1 MRSFIKKKVKNIE
14 DIQNEI
20 LLILGNG
27 FDLYMGL
34 NSRYDNFFKE
44 CRYNNYDFTF
54 DLKREIEKSFKDAN
68 KDSKKIIEKLNSE
81 ENLLNNSLLLLY
93 LIFCDNL
100 KIENDNIW
108 WHDIEKRLLSYLIEI
123 REIMDELEK
132 ENKEKGIES
141 LKLNKKILEIIEK
154 NRGNFFEIIVEE
166 IEEYYKNYK
175 ISIPTSIEEDN
186 KIIKR
191 YFIKETLKREYKIYN
206 SLKENKILE
215 KLEEELQKIKK
226 RSEFE
231 WDKINNNFIKK
242 IFENEKFKNLIERI
256 RKKYI
261 PNEKEEIIYKIEEIC
276 SIVRGKNFPY
286 PNCKEKYKY
295 ELKKNKKIIKLVEDN
310 YQELNEIFLKFVR
323 DGLGIDSEK
332 DKLKNIKIKLIE
344 YSQKRDLMI
353 ELKKF
358 EKNFG
363 EYINKKSEKIKKI
376 VSLDNFYDANEFHN
390 DAIAPALKIPKI
402 KLDKKEQEKNNQN
415 LCQLRKKINLIFNL
429 KDVYTVINFNYSDYL
444 LESKLRKNIK
454 IKEMLNIHGTWEN
467 PIFGIDHKS
476 IDIIP
481 ILSKKKYKYEDELKK
496 NKGELKKFIKS
507 SRILYEKKIKNFN
520 LPEINKLKMICVF
533 GHSLAEADY
542 SYFQALF
549 DYYQIYSSNIKLIFL
564 FNNFK
569 NTQRE
574 EQNFGII
581 KLLETYGKSME
592 NKDKGKNLYYKL
604 ILEDRIKLFSLEE
617 WSEVNK
623 NKTSD

>member
-34 NSRYDNFFKE
+34 NSRYDDFFKE
-44 CRYNNYDFTF
+44 CRYNNYDLTF

-81 ENLLNNSLLLLY
+81 ENLLNNSLLLVY

-108 WHDIEKRLLSYLIEI
+108 WNDIEKRLLSYLIEI
-123 REIMDELEK
+123 REIFDELEK

-141 LKLNKKILEIIEK
+141 LKLNKKISEIIEK
-154 NRGNFFEIIVEE
+154 NRENFFEIIVEE

-215 KLEEELQKIKK
+215 KLEEEVQKIKK

-231 WDKINNNFIKK
+231 WDKINNN
-242 IFENEKFKNLIERI
+242 
-256 RKKYI
+256 
-261 PNEKEEIIYKIEEIC
+261 
-276 SIVRGKNFPY
+276 
-286 PNCKEKYKY
+286 CKEKHKY

-310 YQELNEIFLKFVR
+310 YQELNEIFLKSVS
-323 DGLGIDSEK
+323 DSLAIDFEK

-363 EYINKKSEKIKKI
+363 EYINKKSKKIKKI
-376 VSLDNFYDANEFHN
+376 VNLDKFYDENEFHN
-390 DAIAPALKIPKI
+390 DVIAPALKIPKI
-402 KLDKKEQEKNNQN
+402 KLDKKGQEKNNQN
-415 LCQLRKKINLIFNL
+415 LCQLIKKINLIFNL

-444 LESKLRKNIK
+444 FEFKFKLKKNIK

-481 ILSKKKYKYEDELKK
+481 ILRNKQVK
-496 NKGELKKFIKS
+496 NDLRFWTFFSRSRLFIFS
-507 SRILYEKKIKNFN
+507 SFI
-520 LPEINKLKMICVF
+520 
-533 GHSLAEADY
+533 
-542 SYFQALF
+542 
-549 DYYQIYSSNIKLIFL
+549 
-564 FNNFK
+564 
-569 NTQRE
+569 
-574 EQNFGII
+574 
-581 KLLETYGKSME
+581 
-592 NKDKGKNLYYKL
+592 
-604 ILEDRIKLFSLEE
+604 
-617 WSEVNK
+617 
-623 NKTSD
+623 

>member
-34 NSRYDNFFKE
+34 NSRYDDFFKE
-44 CRYNNYDFTF
+44 CRYNNYDLTF

-108 WHDIEKRLLSYLIEI
+108 WNDIEKRLLSYLIEI
-123 REIMDELEK
+123 REIFDELEK

-141 LKLNKKILEIIEK
+141 LKLNKKISEIIEK
-154 NRGNFFEIIVEE
+154 NRENFFEIIVEE

-215 KLEEELQKIKK
+215 KLEEEVQKIKK

-231 WDKINNNFIKK
+231 WDKINNN
-242 IFENEKFKNLIERI
+242 
-256 RKKYI
+256 
-261 PNEKEEIIYKIEEIC
+261 
-276 SIVRGKNFPY
+276 
-286 PNCKEKYKY
+286 CKEKHKY

-310 YQELNEIFLKFVR
+310 YQELNEIFLKSVS
-323 DGLGIDSEK
+323 DSLAIDFEK

-344 YSQKRDLMI
+344 YSQKRDLTI

-363 EYINKKSEKIKKI
+363 EYINKKSKKIKKI
-376 VSLDNFYDANEFHN
+376 VNLDKFYDENEFHN
-390 DAIAPALKIPKI
+390 DVIAPALKIPKI
-402 KLDKKEQEKNNQN
+402 KLDKKGQEKNNQN
-415 LCQLRKKINLIFNL
+415 LCQLIKKINLIFNL

-444 LESKLRKNIK
+444 FEFKLKKNIK

>member
-34 NSRYDNFFKE
+34 NSRYDDFFKE
-44 CRYNNYDFTF
+44 CRYNNYDLTF

-108 WHDIEKRLLSYLIEI
+108 WNDIEKRLLSYLIEI
-123 REIMDELEK
+123 REIFDELEK

-141 LKLNKKILEIIEK
+141 LKLNKKISEIIEK
-154 NRGNFFEIIVEE
+154 NRENFFEIIVEE

-215 KLEEELQKIKK
+215 KLEEEVQKIKK

-231 WDKINNNFIKK
+231 WDKINNN
-242 IFENEKFKNLIERI
+242 
-256 RKKYI
+256 
-261 PNEKEEIIYKIEEIC
+261 
-276 SIVRGKNFPY
+276 
-286 PNCKEKYKY
+286 CKEKHKY

-310 YQELNEIFLKFVR
+310 YQELNEIFLKSVS
-323 DGLGIDSEK
+323 DSLAIDFEK

-363 EYINKKSEKIKKI
+363 EYINKKSKKIKKI
-376 VSLDNFYDANEFHN
+376 VNLDKFYDENEFHN
-390 DAIAPALKIPKI
+390 DVIAPALKIPKI
-402 KLDKKEQEKNNQN
+402 KLDKKGQEKNNQN
-415 LCQLRKKINLIFNL
+415 LCQLIKKINLIFNL

-444 LESKLRKNIK
+444 FEFKLKKNIK

>member
-44 CRYNNYDFTF
+44 CRYNNYDLTF

-261 PNEKEEIIYKIEEIC
+261 PNEKEEIIRY
-276 SIVRGKNFPY
+276 VR
-286 PNCKEKYKY
+286 
-295 ELKKNKKIIKLVEDN
+295 
-310 YQELNEIFLKFVR
+310 
-323 DGLGIDSEK
+323 
-332 DKLKNIKIKLIE
+332 
-344 YSQKRDLMI
+344 
-353 ELKKF
+353 
-358 EKNFG
+358 
-363 EYINKKSEKIKKI
+363 
-376 VSLDNFYDANEFHN
+376 
-390 DAIAPALKIPKI
+390 
-402 KLDKKEQEKNNQN
+402 
-415 LCQLRKKINLIFNL
+415 
-429 KDVYTVINFNYSDYL
+429 
-444 LESKLRKNIK
+444 
-454 IKEMLNIHGTWEN
+454 
-467 PIFGIDHKS
+467 
-476 IDIIP
+476 
-481 ILSKKKYKYEDELKK
+481 
-496 NKGELKKFIKS
+496 
-507 SRILYEKKIKNFN
+507 
-520 LPEINKLKMICVF
+520 
-533 GHSLAEADY
+533 
-542 SYFQALF
+542 
-549 DYYQIYSSNIKLIFL
+549 
-564 FNNFK
+564 
-569 NTQRE
+569 
-574 EQNFGII
+574 
-581 KLLETYGKSME
+581 
-592 NKDKGKNLYYKL
+592 
-604 ILEDRIKLFSLEE
+604 
-617 WSEVNK
+617 
-623 NKTSD
+623 

>member
-34 NSRYDNFFKE
+34 NSRYDDFFKE
-44 CRYNNYDFTF
+44 CRYNNYDLTF

-81 ENLLNNSLLLLY
+81 ENLLNNSLLLVY

-108 WHDIEKRLLSYLIEI
+108 WNDIEKRLLSYLIEI
-123 REIMDELEK
+123 REIFDELEK

-141 LKLNKKILEIIEK
+141 LKLNKKISEIIEK
-154 NRGNFFEIIVEE
+154 NRENFFEIIVEE

-215 KLEEELQKIKK
+215 KLEEEVQKIKK

-231 WDKINNNFIKK
+231 WDKINNN
-242 IFENEKFKNLIERI
+242 
-256 RKKYI
+256 
-261 PNEKEEIIYKIEEIC
+261 
-276 SIVRGKNFPY
+276 
-286 PNCKEKYKY
+286 CKEKHKY

-310 YQELNEIFLKFVR
+310 YQELNEIFLKSVS
-323 DGLGIDSEK
+323 DSLAIDFEK

-363 EYINKKSEKIKKI
+363 EYINKKSKKIKKI
-376 VSLDNFYDANEFHN
+376 VNLDKFYDENEFHN
-390 DAIAPALKIPKI
+390 DVIAPALKIPKI
-402 KLDKKEQEKNNQN
+402 KLDKKGQEKNNQN
-415 LCQLRKKINLIFNL
+415 LCQLIKKINLIFNL

-444 LESKLRKNIK
+444 FEFKFKLKKNIK

>member
-34 NSRYDNFFKE
+34 NSRYDDFFKE
-44 CRYNNYDFTF
+44 CRYNNYDLTF

-81 ENLLNNSLLLLY
+81 ENLLNNSLLLVY

-108 WHDIEKRLLSYLIEI
+108 WNDIEKRLLSYLIEI
-123 REIMDELEK
+123 REIFDELEK

-141 LKLNKKILEIIEK
+141 LKLNKKISEIIEK
-154 NRGNFFEIIVEE
+154 NRENFFEIIVEE

-215 KLEEELQKIKK
+215 KLEEEVQKIKK

-231 WDKINNNFIKK
+231 WDKINNN
-242 IFENEKFKNLIERI
+242 
-256 RKKYI
+256 
-261 PNEKEEIIYKIEEIC
+261 
-276 SIVRGKNFPY
+276 
-286 PNCKEKYKY
+286 CKEKHKY

-310 YQELNEIFLKFVR
+310 YQELNEIFLKSVS
-323 DGLGIDSEK
+323 DSLAIDFEK

-363 EYINKKSEKIKKI
+363 EYINKKSKKIKKI
-376 VSLDNFYDANEFHN
+376 VNLDKFYDENEFHN
-390 DAIAPALKIPKI
+390 DVIAPALKIPKI
-402 KLDKKEQEKNNQN
+402 KLDKKGQEKNNQN
-415 LCQLRKKINLIFNL
+415 LCQLIKKINLIFNL

-444 LESKLRKNIK
+444 FEFKLKKNIK